1 MLMDVLGIL
10 IGFIAVMLLFSLLI
24 TALVQGAQA
33 ALNLRFKNLKTVLT
47 QFFQN
52 MDFVE
57 HKVIQ
62 TILEHFD
69 QRFPSTLY
77 ATALPLDVPGNKLK
91 LTNIGRQDLISLI
104 SNTKDV
110 SLEEK
115 EQLKQK
121 ILDHFETLEVIM
133 SQRFKQWMHQIS
145 IILAFLICFVFQLN
159 CFSLLNQLNH
169 DSAFRQ
175 QTKMMSEQ
183 LYSTHEATGVKPSLQ
198 SHLTALQFEITPS
211 QWTDYYFSLNIAT
224 ISHWLGIIF
233 SSILISLGAPFW
245 FNRLRD
251 MASLRDNLSK
261 AKS

>member
-10 IGFIAVMLLFSLLI
+10 IGFTAVMLLFSLLI

-69 QRFPSTLY
+69 KRFPSTLY

-110 SLEEK
+110 SIEEK

-133 SQRFKQWMHQIS
+133 SQRFKQWMHQLS

-175 QTKMMSEQ
+175 QANTLSQQLNLEPSSESLDIQIQPQ
-183 LYSTHEATGVKPSLQ
+183 LS
-198 SHLTALQFEITPS
+198 ALMFEITPE
-211 QWTDYYFSLNIAT
+211 QWPEYYFSLNIAT
-224 ISHWLGIIF
+224 IGHWLGIIF

-261 AKS
+261 AK